1 MMKQPTESGKI
12 VKNATWLIACKVVQ
26 SLLSFIIGTL
36 SARYLGP
43 GNYGIIDY
51 AAAIVSFMV
60 PVVQLGFRST
70 LVHEIIAAPDSEGR
84 TLGTSLFMSTA
95 ASFLGIFGVIAFTAI
110 ANPNDPE
117 TMLVCALY
125 SISLVF
131 QATEMLQYWFQAKLL
146 SKYTA
151 VASLAAYVI
160 VSAYR
165 CFLLITQ
172 KSVYWFAF
180 SQALDYLLISVSL
193 YGIYRRISKQK
204 LTVSFSLAKQ
214 LFKRSRYYIVSGIMV
229 TFFSLTDRVMI
240 TLMLGK
246 EANGYYSAAVSC
258 AALSQFVFAAIVD
271 SMRPSILEAGLY
283 SIIVYLALLQSI
295 VLTVAAPLVI
305 RIIYGAAYAPAI
317 PTLKIIT
324 WYTAFS
330 YMGSVRNIWIL
341 AEQKQKMLWKINLS
355 GALLNVIA
363 NYILIPLI
371 GINGAA
377 IASVAAQVFV
387 NFVLCF
393 MVPSLR
399 PVGQLIVEGIDPR
412 NLKRMWYGRFSS
424 PFRKIKH

>member
-271 SMRPSILEAGLY
+271 SMRPSILEAKKTGSPQLRSTNSRTLFY
-283 SIIVYLALLQSI
+283 Y
-295 VLTVAAPLVI
+295 
-305 RIIYGAAYAPAI
+305 RIFGAATKHCADRSSTTCYSNYLRSRICPGDSYAENHYLVYGIFLYGFRSQYMDPGRAKAEDVMENQFVWSTFECASQLH
-317 PTLKIIT
+317 PD
-324 WYTAFS
+324 TAYRYQRSGNCF
-330 YMGSVRNIWIL
+330 GSSTGLRQFCAVFYGSLL
-341 AEQKQKMLWKINLS
+341 APCWTVDS
-355 GALLNVIA
+355 
-363 NYILIPLI
+363 
-371 GINGAA
+371 
-377 IASVAAQVFV
+377 
-387 NFVLCF
+387 
-393 MVPSLR
+393 
-399 PVGQLIVEGIDPR
+399 
-412 NLKRMWYGRFSS
+412 
-424 PFRKIKH
+424 